1 MCSFWSLGAPFQR
14 RERPPRNAPWFA
26 LICSTPTDT
35 RRARQNAIERV
46 LGGTRASLP
55 TFCRLGMYK
64 QVRQAPPHYTEKKG
78 PFWRG
83 VSAKINNLF
92 TDFRY
97 PLTYMKKI
105 GVLEGCFGRWFT
117 VSLQKQKSPHL
128 IGQKSGKIPPSRW
141 KVYILFTEI
150 NTPHLIGQKIAVL
163 KGVPLKIYNLFTD
176 QGHSLLNS
184 HGNCKK

>member
-1 MCSFWSLGAPFQR
+1 MCQD
-14 RERPPRNAPWFA
+14 N
-26 LICSTPTDT
+26 
-35 RRARQNAIERV
+35 
-46 LGGTRASLP
+46 
-55 TFCRLGMYK
+55 
-64 QVRQAPPHYTEKKG
+64 PPHYTEKKV
-78 PFWRG
+78 PFWWG
-83 VSAKINNLF
+83 VFAKINNLF
-92 TDFRY
+92 TNFRY

-128 IGQKSGKIPPSRW
+128 IGQKSGKISPSRW

-184 HGNCKK
+184 HGNCKKSRLFSKNFSSHYIATKMLFWRGIGENDLQLVYKSNKHLT